1 MEKHLGKFDY
11 YEILEVSKNAPQ
23 NEISR
28 AYERSKNTYSSANPA
43 IYTIFSEQEARELMK
58 MVDEAYSVIGN
69 KTLRTIYDQKIQDF
83 TCSTEE
89 LSLENLMKAMKNL
102 QTNQLKVDLKLTFV
116 VNEDLENEIKSCE
129 KWDGDFLRKIR
140 EYKNVSIERLHKITK
155 INPYYLTAIEEM
167 DISQLP
173 ATVFIR
179 GYIVQF
185 ARALHLNDKKV
196 PDSYMKLLKEKIK

>member
-83 TCSTEE
+83 TCSTDE
-89 LSLENLMKAMKNL
+89 LSLENLLKSLKNL
-102 QTNQLKVDLKLTFV
+102 QTNQLRVDLKLTFQI
-116 VNEDLENEIKSCE
+116 DENFEKEIQNCSI
-129 KWDGDFLRKIR
+129 WNGSFLQKIR

-167 DISQLP
+167 DIKQLP

-179 GYIVQF
+179 GYVVQY
-185 ARALHLNDKKV
+185 ARALHLDDKKV
-196 PDSYMKLLKEKIK
+196 PDSYMKLLQEKK